1 MKSQDFSN
9 YKMAEITAGRETAL
23 LPPKLLEIMADN
35 MSDYLYKKWECPNK
49 IAVEGGRG
57 VGSGDA
63 VAAPSPEGS
72 AEFY

>member
-1 MKSQDFSN
+1 
-9 YKMAEITAGRETAL
+9 MAEIAVGREATL
-23 LPPKLLEIMADN
+23 FLPKLLENLIDN

-57 VGSGDA
+57 VVSGDA
-63 VAAPSPEGS
+63 VAAPSPKGS